1 MRQAHEAGTACGRP
15 GPGRTDRDR
24 RRRELSQNYLR
35 GPDAARQFLRAVRL
49 DPDGL
54 CVEVGAGEGILTTRL
69 AGMCR
74 EVVAYEVDLALA
86 DRLRERLRGRDN
98 VRLVMTDFLAARPP
112 SKPFQV
118 VGNAPFSL
126 TAPIVDWCL
135 HATRMRTATLI
146 TQLEYA
152 RKRTGGYGRWTLLT
166 CTTWPQ
172 VSWELR
178 GKLPRTLFSPV
189 PRVDAG
195 ICTWSGARPRWS
207 ARPGSAPTGSSC
219 RRVQRRRRLGAGV
232 AAPLLPAG
240 PSRAGVRDRGP
251 GQAAVV
257 AFVSPDQWVQIFTL
271 LDARGKAD
279 SAPRCAGRRA
289 SRCPARASAPAG
301 PLGRPRSGRA
311 GQVAPVR
318 ARSSRCGRTCLRA
331 GRRPRASPDRLWTIG
346 EGHVGDR
353 GDPVHRSGRQV
364 DRVAGAEVL
373 ARQVIGGR
381 AVLEMAAPVRTL
393 IVSSFCRWYCR
404 LSECPAVTW
413 RILPMYL
420 PSTAAKMISWPQGL
434 SCLAPGRR

>member
-1 MRQAHEAGTACGRP
+1 MRQAQRAGGRA
-15 GPGRTDRDR
+15 GGRTDRDR

-86 DRLRERLRGRDN
+86 DRLRGRLRGRDN
-98 VRLVMTDFLAARPP
+98 VRLVMTDVLAARPP

-195 ICTWSGARPRWS
+195 ILHLERRATPLVKPARQRAYRQLVQAGFSGVG
-207 ARPGSAPTGSSC
+207 GSVQASL
-219 RRVQRRRRLGAGV
+219 RRSYPPDRVAQACATAGLDRR
-232 AAPLLPAG
+232 
-240 PSRAGVRDRGP
+240 
-251 GQAAVV
+251 AVV

-271 LDARGKAD
+271 LDARA
-279 SAPRCAGRRA
+279 
-289 SRCPARASAPAG
+289 
-301 PLGRPRSGRA
+301 
-311 GQVAPVR
+311 
-318 ARSSRCGRTCLRA
+318 
-331 GRRPRASPDRLWTIG
+331 
-346 EGHVGDR
+346 
-353 GDPVHRSGRQV
+353 
-364 DRVAGAEVL
+364 
-373 ARQVIGGR
+373 
-381 AVLEMAAPVRTL
+381 
-393 IVSSFCRWYCR
+393 
-404 LSECPAVTW
+404 
-413 RILPMYL
+413 
-420 PSTAAKMISWPQGL
+420 
-434 SCLAPGRR
+434 